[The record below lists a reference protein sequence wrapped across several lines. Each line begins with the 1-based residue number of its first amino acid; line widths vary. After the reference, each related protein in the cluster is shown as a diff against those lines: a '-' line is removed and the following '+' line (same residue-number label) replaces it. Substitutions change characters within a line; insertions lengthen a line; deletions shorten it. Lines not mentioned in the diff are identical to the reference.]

1 MEKNIIVRVSDSTRQ
16 NSRVFGGAPTLIP
29 TGDTADL
36 MPLNP
41 PISGE
46 TTVQGLLTVLAARPV
61 GSGSSGSSGLAA
73 DIALGSQIPSL
84 PGVSDVKAAL
94 TELAKNIPVQITF
107 TQSALSVAGIFPYV
121 HERGTTTPDVEVWND
136 YGQIVFP
143 DEVVVVTPDEIG
155 IVLKSFEP
163 IAGSWRV
170 KVSRG

>member
-1 MEKNIIVRVSDSTRQ
+1 MAEKNIIVRVSDGTRQ

-41 PISGE
+41 PIAGE
-46 TTVQGLLTVLAARPV
+46 TTVQGLLTVLVARPIG
-61 GSGSSGSSGLAA
+61 GSTSGLAA
-73 DIALGSQIPSL
+73 DIALGSQVPGL

-94 TELAKNIPVQITF
+94 TELAKDIPVQITF

-143 DEVVVVTPDEIG
+143 DEVVVVTPNEIG